1 MWTNACRFLLAGGF
15 IFSGFVKAVDP
26 LGFQYKIQDYLEAFG
41 MLSWF
46 PSFFPL
52 LGGILLSALE
62 FTIGVC
68 LFFGIRK
75 KLITLLAFLLMI
87 FMTPL
92 TLYLAFKNPVSDCG
106 CFGDAWV
113 LTNWQ
118 TFWKNV
124 VLFIAAYSVFR
135 WKKLIVRFI
144 SSKTEW
150 LVSLY
155 TVLFVFALSFY
166 CLMHLPVLDFRPYKI
181 GQNILQGMEIPEG
194 MKTNV
199 YETIFIL
206 EKEGVKKEF
215 TLENYPD
222 STWTFVDTRTT
233 LKEKGY
239 EPPIHDFSLME
250 QETGEDITEKV
261 LTDMNYTFLLVAH
274 RIEAADDSNIDLIN
288 EIYDYS
294 VENGY
299 GFYCLT
305 SSPDEEIELW
315 RDKTGAEYPF
325 CLVDE
330 ITLKTII
337 RSNPGLVLIKNGTI
351 LNKWNDADLPDEYAL
366 TDKLESLPLGKQQKV
381 SDAYIIGCTFLWFS
395 LPLLLVLGMDLL
407 VVRRREMKSAALR
420 RRNARLA
427 AAAAAELPAR
437 GGAAGDKDGETEK
450 ESGTEKESEEEN
462 EKG

>member
-1 MWTNACRFLLAGGF
+1 MWTNVCRFLLAGVF

-52 LGGILLSALE
+52 LGAIIMSAIE
-62 FTIGVC
+62 FSIGVC

-75 KLITLLAFLLMI
+75 KSTTLLAFLLMI

-92 TLYLAFKNPVSDCG
+92 TLYLALQNPVSDCG

-155 TVLFVFALSFY
+155 TILFVFALSFY

-194 MKTNV
+194 AKPNV

-274 RIEAADDSNIDLIN
+274 RIEEADDSNIDLIN

-325 CLVDE
+325 CLVDD

-366 TDKLESLPLGKQQKV
+366 TDKLENLPLGKQQKV

-427 AAAAAELPAR
+427 AAALPAR
-437 GGAAGDKDGETEK
+437 GGATGDKDRETEK
-450 ESGTEKESEEEN
+450 ESVEEKSN
-462 EKG
+462 SNCR